1 MLILLLFK
9 KMDKKE
15 STKKYYYDVI
25 PSYNIKGTLL
35 YSSDIKYEI
44 GSIIRISLR
53 KKKVLGCVFDVL
65 KKKPNI
71 NFKVKDILEKEY
83 QYKFNKNIIDFI
95 LWVSEYTTCNLGL
108 ILKLIIPN
116 DKFLEIKTK
125 TFLRENQSYFLKLTE
140 KQKFFL
146 DYLLKNNISDK
157 EIINQGCYKKSFI
170 DSLVKKKIVYKTYVA
185 DKTYLK
191 LDFKKTN
198 LNKLSSS
205 QDQVYNKIL
214 NLFKAKQPKPIYF
227 DGVTGSGKTEVYFK
241 LIKEYLKNKKQ
252 ILVLIPEI
260 ALSKQWINRFYK
272 VFQFEPL
279 VWNSSIKISEKKKI
293 WQASIKGDSLIVVG
307 TRSSVFLPFSNLGI
321 IIIDE
326 ENDVSYKQE
335 EQAIY
340 NARDMAIVKSKINKS
355 HILLVSATPSIET
368 YYNYNEKKY
377 NLVSL
382 DKRFGKAKNPKINLI
397 DMKYQNGKLFSR
409 NTLKIIEKKLKE
421 KKQVLVLINRRG
433 YAPITLCSKCGAK
446 DSCKYC
452 DINLVHHKRTNVM
465 VCHHCGY
472 SKILNSYCNSCKRKN
487 SMISLGYGIEKVT
500 EEIKHFFKN
509 CNLVSLSS
517 DTIGHKDFSDTLK
530 EIEDGKIEIII
541 GTQIISKGFNFLK
554 LDSVFILDF
563 DMWFYNADIRTNE
576 KIFQLTQQV
585 SGRTSR
591 ADETGEVYIQTYD
604 TDSYLL
610 KILKSNNK
618 EDFYKKELTFRKQ
631 AKLPPYKKLVAIILL
646 SKELD
651 FLKKVSIKVKDY
663 FEVFNNLEV
672 LGPIPA
678 PIEYIRSEY
687 RYRILIKTNQSFLVQ
702 NIIKGYNFKKVL
714 RNKVKVKI
722 DIDPLSF
729 F

>member
-1 MLILLLFK
+1 MLIILLFK

-15 STKKYYYDVI
+15 SIKKYYYDVI

-35 YSSDIKYEI
+35 YTSDIKYEI

-53 KKKVLGCVFDVL
+53 KKEVLGCVLDIL
-65 KKKPNI
+65 KKKPHI
-71 NFKVKDILEKEY
+71 NFKVKDILENKY
-83 QYKFNKNIIDFI
+83 KYKFNKNIIDF
-95 LWVSEYTTCNLGL
+95 LFWVSKYNVCNLGL
-108 ILKLIIPN
+108 VLKLIIPN
-116 DKFLEIKTK
+116 DKFIKTNTK
-125 TFLRENQSYFLKLTE
+125 TFFKENESYSFQLKE
-140 KQKFFL
+140 KQKEFL
-146 DYLLKNNISDK
+146 SYISKNYISDK
-157 EIINQGCYKKSFI
+157 EILDQGFYKKSFI
-170 DSLVKKKIVYKTYVA
+170 DSLVKKKIVYKNYQV
-185 DKTYLK
+185 DKEYLN
-191 LDFKKTN
+191 LDLKKIK
-198 LNKLSSS
+198 LNKLSYS
-205 QDQVYNKIL
+205 QDKVYYKIL
-214 NLFKAKQPKPIYF
+214 NLFKIKQPKPIYF

-241 LIKEYLKNKKQ
+241 LIKNFLKEEKQ
-252 ILVLIPEI
+252 VLVLIPEI

-272 VFQFEPL
+272 VFQFEPFI
-279 VWNSSIKISEKKKI
+279 WNSSIKISEKKKI
-293 WQASIKGDSLIVVG
+293 WQAAINGDSLIVVG
-307 TRSSVFLPFSNLGI
+307 TRSSIFLPFSNLGVT
-321 IIIDE
+321 IIDE

-340 NARDMAIVKSKINKS
+340 HARDMAIVKSKINKS
-355 HILLVSATPSIET
+355 NIILVSATPSIET
-368 YYNYNEKKY
+368 YYNYNQKKY
-377 NLVSL
+377 HLVSL
-382 DKRFGKAKNPKINLI
+382 EKRFGKAKNPKINLI
-397 DMKYQNGKLFSR
+397 DMKYHNGKLFSS
-409 NTLKIIEKKLKE
+409 NALKIIKKKLRE
-421 KKQVLVLINRRG
+421 KKQVLILINRRG

-452 DINLVHHKRTNVM
+452 DINLVHHKSTNMM

-472 SKILNSYCNSCKRKN
+472 TKVLNSDCNSCKRKN
-487 SMISLGYGIEKVT
+487 SIISLGYGIEKVV
-500 EEIKHFFKN
+500 EEINHFFKN

-517 DTIGHKDFSDTLK
+517 DTIRQNDFLKTLK

-591 ADETGEVYIQTYD
+591 ADDTGEVYIQTYD

-618 EDFYKKELTFRKQ
+618 EDFYKKELALREQ
-631 AKLPPYKKLVAIILL
+631 GKLPPYKKLVAIILL
-646 SKELD
+646 SKELE
-651 FLKKVSIKVKDY
+651 FLKKVAIKIKSY
-663 FEVFNNLEV
+663 FEGFNHLEV

-702 NIIKGYNFKKVL
+702 NILKGYDFKKIL